1 VAASAAGA
9 SAGIIAAMHPSVD
22 NRNERDYPAKIAAI
36 AARLVAWEG
45 PIVIVAHVDPD
56 GDALGSTLTLK
67 RALDAMGKTTVLP
80 MDPPPYVRFLLRDGE
95 LAAPLERLP
104 DGALVAVLDVAEAG
118 RTAGAPLDDAA
129 FVVNVD
135 HHGTNARFGDLALVN
150 PGSAATAQIVK
161 DIVDALPVPWTVDLA
176 TPCLT
181 GILTDTGTFR
191 FANTDR
197 EVLRTAGDLIAVGV
211 NYPELT
217 DRLQLRPPSF
227 YRMLG
232 AVMDTLEL
240 PFDGRASMAMVTLDM
255 KSRFHEGEDDSDDYV
270 GMIRYVDGVEVAAL
284 LKQKED
290 AVKVSVR
297 ARAPVSAQAICVE
310 LGGGG
315 HVAAAGAKLAGS
327 DLMAARDRVLQA
339 IGRELARHDPD
350 GPGDERP
357 GAEAPAGR
365 GLS

>member
-1 VAASAAGA
+1 
-9 SAGIIAAMHPSVD
+9 MHPSVD
-22 NRNERDYPAKIAAI
+22 NRNERDYPSKVAAI
-36 AARLVAWEG
+36 AERLVAWEG

-67 RALDAMGKTTVLP
+67 RALDAMGKSTILP
-80 MDPPPYVRFLLRDGE
+80 MDPPAYVRFLVRDGE
-95 LAAPLERLP
+95 VAAPLAALP
-104 DGALVAVLDVAEAG
+104 DGALVAVLDVAEAS
-118 RTAGAPLDDAA
+118 RMAGAPLDGAA

-135 HHGTNARFGDLALVN
+135 HHGTNPRFGDLALVQ
-150 PGSAATAQIVK
+150 PGAAATAQIVK

-211 NYPELT
+211 DYTELT

-240 PFDGRASMAMVTLDM
+240 PFDGRASLATVTLEM
-255 KSRFHEGEDDSDDYV
+255 KERFHEGEDDSDDYV
-270 GMIRYVDGVEVAAL
+270 GMIRYVEGVQVAAL
-284 LKQKED
+284 LKQKAD
-290 AVKVSVR
+290 AVKVSMR

-327 DLMAARDRVLQA
+327 DLSAARSRVLEA
-339 IGRELARHDPD
+339 IGRELSRHGPDEAGGARPDAGSTADP
-350 GPGDERP
+350 
-357 GAEAPAGR
+357 

>member
-1 VAASAAGA
+1 
-9 SAGIIAAMHPSVD
+9 MHPPVD

-36 AARLVAWEG
+36 AERLVTWDG
-45 PIVIVAHVDPD
+45 PIVLAAHVDPD

-80 MDPPPYVRFLLRDGE
+80 MDPPPYVRFLVREGE
-95 LAAPLERLP
+95 VAAPLEKLP
-104 DGALVAVLDVAEAG
+104 DGALLAVLDVAEAS
-118 RTAGAPLDDAA
+118 RMAGAPLDGAA

-135 HHGTNARFGDLALVN
+135 HHGTNPRFGDLALVQ
-150 PGSAATAQIVK
+150 PGAAATAQIVK

-176 TPCLT
+176 TPCLA

-211 NYPELT
+211 DYAGLT
-217 DRLQLRPPSF
+217 DRLQLRTPSF

-240 PFDGRASMAMVTLDM
+240 PFDGRASLATVTLEM
-255 KSRFHEGEDDSDDYV
+255 KERFREGGDDSDDYV
-270 GMIRYVDGVEVAAL
+270 GMIRYVEGVEVAAL
-284 LKQKED
+284 LKQKDD
-290 AVKVSVR
+290 AVKVSMR

-327 DLMAARDRVLQA
+327 DLNAARDRVLKA
-339 IGRELARHDPD
+339 IGRELQRH
-350 GPGDERP
+350 GPGDQ
-357 GAEAPAGR
+357 GAVPTGAGPTTDP

>member
-1 VAASAAGA
+1 
-9 SAGIIAAMHPSVD
+9 MHPSVD
-22 NRNERDYPAKIAAI
+22 NRNERDYPAKVAAI
-36 AARLVAWEG
+36 AERLAGWDG

-80 MDPPPYVRFLLRDGE
+80 MEPPPYVRFLVRDGE
-95 LAAPLERLP
+95 VSAPLNTLP
-104 DGALVAVLDVAEAG
+104 DGALVAVLDVADEG
-118 RTAGAPLDDAA
+118 RTAGAPLDGAA

-135 HHGTNARFGDLALVN
+135 HHGTNARFGDLALVQ

-211 NYPELT
+211 DYAELT
-217 DRLQLRPPSF
+217 DRLQLRPASF

-240 PFDGRASMAMVTLDM
+240 PFDGRASLATVTLEM
-255 KSRFHEGEDDSDDYV
+255 KERYHEGEDDSDDYV
-270 GMIRYVDGVEVAAL
+270 GMIRYVDGVQVAAL
-284 LKQKED
+284 LKQKPD
-290 AVKVSVR
+290 AVKVSMR
-297 ARAPVSAQAICVE
+297 ARAPLSAQAICVE

-327 DLMAARDRVLQA
+327 DLTAARDRVLEA

-350 GPGDERP
+350 APGSGRP
-357 GAEAPAGR
+357 DAETAAGR